1 MPTSIEN
8 FVLGCDTTVTGYI
21 IMASAV
27 LSGPFRD
34 IRHAFEHFDK
44 AKTETALLPL
54 VVDCLLVQWISSIIS
69 LHENS
74 MCSTHIA
81 GTIMAC
87 VAKMA
92 KQ

>member
-34 IRHAFEHFDK
+34 IRHALEHFDK
-44 AKTETALLPL
+44 AKTETAFITISGGLPS
-54 VVDCLLVQWISSIIS
+54 C
-69 LHENS
+69 S
-74 MCSTHIA
+74 MGLFNNKPT
-81 GTIMAC
+81 
-87 VAKMA
+87 
-92 KQ
+92 